1 MRLRLNPLN
10 IIFVLLV
17 FSFGNAEN
25 KLRIVES
32 VQIPEQLKAL
42 RFKPDRISWSL
53 RNSFLL
59 LDSYNSELLLLKNSG
74 EVKFSSGLGI
84 RNNMYGELIWAG
96 ISPIG
101 IQVIDRLENKVMI
114 LDLNL
119 NFMHNISINHSLY
132 PEMAQIDPWGKLF
145 MYSNTYNGIFIFENN
160 NISNEPFIDF
170 SKEFYSNYCI
180 KDFAISSDGEIA
192 LLGCDGKFNQ
202 FSQNGL
208 KKRSIPI
215 DIRNPSFL
223 ISIRDNWFVFNADG
237 ECLSISSHEKISVP
251 KISSP
256 ILDIATIN
264 RSIAILTK
272 EQILVLNVR

>member
-10 IIFVLLV
+10 IIFVLLI
-17 FSFGNAEN
+17 FSFGNAEK
-25 KLRIVES
+25 KLHIVES
-32 VQIPEQLKAL
+32 VQLPEQLKAL
-42 RFKPDRISWSL
+42 RLKPDRISWSL

-132 PEMAQIDPWGKLF
+132 PEMAQIDPWGELF
-145 MYSNTYNGIFIFENN
+145 MYSNTYNGIFI
-160 NISNEPFIDF
+160 
-170 SKEFYSNYCI
+170 Y
-180 KDFAISSDGEIA
+180 
-192 LLGCDGKFNQ
+192 L
-202 FSQNGL
+202 
-208 KKRSIPI
+208 PI
-215 DIRNPSFL
+215 
-223 ISIRDNWFVFNADG
+223 
-237 ECLSISSHEKISVP
+237 LSIFPSRIIIVQSFIESPGSVCTSALV
-251 KISSP
+251 K
-256 ILDIATIN
+256 AQTIGLF
-264 RSIAILTK
+264 SFKPT
-272 EQILVLNVR
+272 EGFV

>member
-1 MRLRLNPLN
+1 MKFPNG
-10 IIFVLLV
+10 
-17 FSFGNAEN
+17 FGRSQN
-25 KLRIVES
+25 V
-32 VQIPEQLKAL
+32 
-42 RFKPDRISWSL
+42 
-53 RNSFLL
+53 
-59 LDSYNSELLLLKNSG
+59 
-74 EVKFSSGLGI
+74 
-84 RNNMYGELIWAG
+84 YGEFIWAG

-101 IQVIDRLENKVMI
+101 IQVIDRLENKVII

-119 NFMHNISINHSLY
+119 NVMHNILINQSLY

-145 MYSNTYNGIFIFENN
+145 MYSNTYNGIFILENN
-160 NISNEPFIDF
+160 YVSDSPFIDF

-180 KDFAISSDGEIA
+180 EDFAISSDGEIGI
-192 LLGCDGKFNQ
+192 LGCNGKFNL

-215 DIRNPSFL
+215 KVRNPRFL
-223 ISIRDNWFVFNADG
+223 ISIRDDWFVFNSDG
-237 ECLSISSHEKISVP
+237 ECLSIFSYKEISSP

>member
-1 MRLRLNPLN
+1 MRLRLSPLN
-10 IIFVLLV
+10 LIFVLLI

-32 VQIPEQLKAL
+32 IQIPEQLEAL
-42 RFKPDRISWSL
+42 RLKPDRINWSL

-59 LDSYNSELLLLKNSG
+59 LDSYNSELFLLKNSG

-145 MYSNTYNGIFIFENN
+145 MYSNTYNGIFILENN

-215 DIRNPSFL
+215 DIRNPGFL
-223 ISIRDNWFVFNADG
+223 ISIRDDWFVFNADG

>member
-1 MRLRLNPLN
+1 M
-10 IIFVLLV
+10 IFVLLI
-17 FSFGNAEN
+17 FSFGTAKN
-25 KLRIVES
+25 KLNIIEYI
-32 VQIPEQLKAL
+32 QIPEELKTL
-42 RFKPDRISWSL
+42 RLKPDRINWAL

-59 LDSYNSELLLLKNSG
+59 LDSYNSELFLLKNSG
-74 EVKFSSGLGI
+74 EVKFSSGFG
-84 RNNMYGELIWAG
+84 RRQNVYGEFIWAG

-101 IQVIDRLENKVMI
+101 IQVIDRLENKVII

-119 NFMHNISINHSLY
+119 NLMHTFLINHSLN
-132 PEMAQIDPWGKLF
+132 PEIAQIDPWGKLF
-145 MYSNTYNGIFIFENN
+145 MYSNTYNGIFILENN
-160 NISNEPFIDF
+160 DISNEPFIDF

-180 KDFAISSDGEIA
+180 IDFAISSDGEVGI
-192 LLGCDGKFNQ
+192 LGCDGKFNQ

-215 DIRNPSFL
+215 EIGNPLFL
-223 ISIRDNWFVFNADG
+223 VSLRDDWFVFNADG
-237 ECLSISSHEKISVP
+237 ECLLLSSSEKISFP

-256 ILDIATIN
+256 VLDIATIN

>member
-1 MRLRLNPLN
+1 M
-10 IIFVLLV
+10 
-17 FSFGNAEN
+17 
-25 KLRIVES
+25 
-32 VQIPEQLKAL
+32 
-42 RFKPDRISWSL
+42 
-53 RNSFLL
+53 
-59 LDSYNSELLLLKNSG
+59 
-74 EVKFSSGLGI
+74 KFSSGFG
-84 RNNMYGELIWAG
+84 RRQNVYGDYIWAG

-101 IQVIDRLENKVMI
+101 IQLIDRLENKVII

-119 NFMHNISINHSLY
+119 NFMHDILINQSLY

-145 MYSNTYNGIFIFENN
+145 MYSNTYNGIFILDNN
-160 NISNEPFIDF
+160 YITNEPFIDF

-180 KDFAISSDGEIA
+180 KDFAINSSGEVGI
-192 LLGCDGKFNQ
+192 LGCDGKFNL

-215 DIRNPSFL
+215 EIRNPRFL
-223 ISIRDNWFVFNADG
+223 ISIRDDWFVFNAG
-237 ECLSISSHEKISVP
+237 GVCLSIFNYEEISAP
-251 KISSP
+251 KMSSP

>member
-1 MRLRLNPLN
+1 MQIPKELKALRLNPDKIN
-10 IIFVLLV
+10 
-17 FSFGNAEN
+17 
-25 KLRIVES
+25 
-32 VQIPEQLKAL
+32 
-42 RFKPDRISWSL
+42 WSL

-74 EVKFSSGLGI
+74 KVKYSSGFG
-84 RNNMYGELIWAG
+84 RRHNVYGELIWAG

-101 IQVIDRLENKVMI
+101 IQVVDRLENEIII

-119 NFMHNISINHSLY
+119 NFMHSISINKNLY
-132 PEMAQIDPWGKLF
+132 PEIAQIDPWGKLF
-145 MYSNTYNGIFIFENN
+145 MYSNTYNGIFILENN
-160 NISNEPFIDF
+160 YISNEPFIDF

-180 KDFAISSDGEIA
+180 KDFAISSDGDVAI
-192 LLGCDGKFNQ
+192 LGCDGKFNQ

-215 DIRNPSFL
+215 EIGNPLFL
-223 ISIRDNWFVFNADG
+223 VSLRDDWFVFNADG
-237 ECLSISSHEKISVP
+237 ECLLLSSSEKIFFP

>member
-1 MRLRLNPLN
+1 
-10 IIFVLLV
+10 
-17 FSFGNAEN
+17 
-25 KLRIVES
+25 
-32 VQIPEQLKAL
+32 
-42 RFKPDRISWSL
+42 
-53 RNSFLL
+53 
-59 LDSYNSELLLLKNSG
+59 
-74 EVKFSSGLGI
+74 
-84 RNNMYGELIWAG
+84 
-96 ISPIG
+96 
-101 IQVIDRLENKVMI
+101 
-114 LDLNL
+114 
-119 NFMHNISINHSLY
+119 
-132 PEMAQIDPWGKLF
+132 MAQIDPWGKLF
-145 MYSNTYNGIFIFENN
+145 MYSNTYNGIFILENN

-180 KDFAISSDGEIA
+180 KDFAISSDGEVA

-215 DIRNPSFL
+215 DLRNPGFL
-223 ISIRDNWFVFNADG
+223 ISIRDDWFVFNSDG
-237 ECLSISSHEKISVP
+237 ECLSISNHEKISIP

>member
-1 MRLRLNPLN
+1 
-10 IIFVLLV
+10 
-17 FSFGNAEN
+17 
-25 KLRIVES
+25 
-32 VQIPEQLKAL
+32 
-42 RFKPDRISWSL
+42 
-53 RNSFLL
+53 
-59 LDSYNSELLLLKNSG
+59 LKNSG
-74 EVKFSSGLGI
+74 EVKFSSGFS
-84 RNNMYGELIWAG
+84 RRQNVYGEFTWAG

-101 IQVIDRLENKVMI
+101 IQVIDRLENKVII

-119 NFMHNISINHSLY
+119 NYMHDILINRNLY

-145 MYSNTYNGIFIFENN
+145 MYSNTYNGIFILENN
-160 NISNEPFIDF
+160 SSNEPFIDF

-180 KDFAISSDGEIA
+180 KDFAISSKGEVA

-215 DIRNPSFL
+215 NLRNPGFL
-223 ISIRDNWFVFNADG
+223 ISIRDDWFVFNSDG
-237 ECLSISSHEKISVP
+237 ECLSISNREKISMP

>member
-1 MRLRLNPLN
+1 M
-10 IIFVLLV
+10 
-17 FSFGNAEN
+17 
-25 KLRIVES
+25 
-32 VQIPEQLKAL
+32 
-42 RFKPDRISWSL
+42 
-53 RNSFLL
+53 
-59 LDSYNSELLLLKNSG
+59 KNSG
-74 EVKFSSGLGI
+74 EVKFSSGFG
-84 RNNMYGELIWAG
+84 RRQNMYGEFIWAG

-101 IQVIDRLENKVMI
+101 IQVIDRLENKVII

-119 NFMHNISINHSLY
+119 NFMHNILINQSLY

-145 MYSNTYNGIFIFENN
+145 MYSNTYNGIFILENN

-180 KDFAISSDGEIA
+180 KDFAISSDGEVAI
-192 LLGCDGKFNQ
+192 LGCDGKFNQ

-215 DIRNPSFL
+215 DLRNPGFL
-223 ISIRDNWFVFNADG
+223 ISIRDDWFVFNADG
-237 ECLSISSHEKISVP
+237 ECLSISSYEKISLP

>member
-1 MRLRLNPLN
+1 M
-10 IIFVLLV
+10 
-17 FSFGNAEN
+17 
-25 KLRIVES
+25 
-32 VQIPEQLKAL
+32 
-42 RFKPDRISWSL
+42 
-53 RNSFLL
+53 
-59 LDSYNSELLLLKNSG
+59 KNSG
-74 EVKFSSGLGI
+74 EVKFSSGFGRRQNLH
-84 RNNMYGELIWAG
+84 GEFIWAG

-101 IQVIDRLENKVMI
+101 IQLIDRLENKVII

-119 NFMHNISINHSLY
+119 NVMHDILINQSLY

-160 NISNEPFIDF
+160 YISNEPFIDF

-180 KDFAISSDGEIA
+180 KDFAISSDGEVGI
-192 LLGCDGKFNQ
+192 LGCNGKFNL

-215 DIRNPSFL
+215 QIKNPGFL
-223 ISIRDNWFVFNADG
+223 ISLRQDWFVFNAEG
-237 ECLSISSHEKISVP
+237 ECLSVFSYEEVSSP

>member
-1 MRLRLNPLN
+1 
-10 IIFVLLV
+10 
-17 FSFGNAEN
+17 
-25 KLRIVES
+25 
-32 VQIPEQLKAL
+32 
-42 RFKPDRISWSL
+42 
-53 RNSFLL
+53 
-59 LDSYNSELLLLKNSG
+59 
-74 EVKFSSGLGI
+74 
-84 RNNMYGELIWAG
+84 
-96 ISPIG
+96 
-101 IQVIDRLENKVMI
+101 MI

-119 NFMHNISINHSLY
+119 NFMHNILINQNLY
-132 PEMAQIDPWGKLF
+132 PEMAQIDSWGKLF
-145 MYSNTYNGIFIFENN
+145 MYSNTYNGIFILENN

-180 KDFAISSDGEIA
+180 KDFAINIDGEVA

-215 DIRNPSFL
+215 DLRNPGFL
-223 ISIRDNWFVFNADG
+223 ISIRDDWFVFNADG
-237 ECLSISSHEKISVP
+237 ECLSISSYEKISVP
-251 KISSP
+251 KISST

>member
-10 IIFVLLV
+10 FIFVLLI
-17 FSFGNAEN
+17 FSFGTAEN
-25 KLRIVES
+25 KLHIVES

-42 RFKPDRISWSL
+42 RLKPDRINWSL

-59 LDSYNSELLLLKNSG
+59 LDSYNSELFLLKNSG

-145 MYSNTYNGIFIFENN
+145 MYSNTYNGIFILENN

-215 DIRNPSFL
+215 DIRNPGFL
-223 ISIRDNWFVFNADG
+223 ISIRDDWFVFNADG

>member
-1 MRLRLNPLN
+1 MGLSLNLLN
-10 IIFVLLV
+10 FIFVLLI
-17 FSFGNAEN
+17 FSFGTAKN
-25 KLRIVES
+25 KLHIVEYI
-32 VQIPEQLKAL
+32 QIPEELKAL
-42 RFKPDRISWSL
+42 RISPDRINWSI

-74 EVKFSSGLGI
+74 EVQFSSGLS
-84 RNNMYGELIWAG
+84 NQQNAYGELIWAG

-119 NFMHNISINHSLY
+119 NFMHNISINHSSY
-132 PEMAQIDPWGKLF
+132 PEMAQIDSWGKLF
-145 MYSNTYNGIFIFENN
+145 MYSNTYNGIFILDNN

-192 LLGCDGKFNQ
+192 LLGCDGIFNQ

-215 DIRNPSFL
+215 KVRNPRFL
-223 ISIRDNWFVFNADG
+223 ISIRDDWFVFNSDG
-237 ECLSISSHEKISVP
+237 ECLSIFSYKEISSP